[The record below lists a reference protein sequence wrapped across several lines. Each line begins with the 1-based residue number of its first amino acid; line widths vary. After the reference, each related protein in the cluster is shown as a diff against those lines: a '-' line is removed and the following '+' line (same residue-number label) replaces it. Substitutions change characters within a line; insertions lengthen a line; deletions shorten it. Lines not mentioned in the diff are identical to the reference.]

1 MPQDRGS
8 RAGEVPAGLREQ
20 YEQFAARAAAAGRA
34 LDPTP
39 VLEIATR
46 ARHDSR
52 VFLGTAGAA
61 GPVRVRLSRDLVTA
75 VPAERAWTIA
85 HELGH
90 ALRHLEGARLQTPAG
105 LLAGSALAGT
115 ASAAGVFAAGYAA
128 LRGFGAAVDLLLTL
142 SMVGAV
148 VMTAGIATVTRREE
162 VATDA
167 TAAAVFGEVLSAAG
181 VRRLRRREGIPARL
195 LPSLLR
201 SHPHRLSSSGRPR
214 RHRHDE
220 HRGSVKRVSRRER
233 KRWPARREARLRAPR
248 VATHPGR

>member
-1 MPQDRGS
+1 VSTVPQDRGS
-8 RAGEVPAGLREQ
+8 PAGEVPAELREQ
-20 YEQFAARAAAAGRA
+20 YEQIAARAAAAGRA

-61 GPVRVRLSRDLVTA
+61 GPVRVRLSRDL
-75 VPAERAWTIA
+75 
-85 HELGH
+85 
-90 ALRHLEGARLQTPAG
+90 
-105 LLAGSALAGT
+105 ALAGT

-128 LRGFGAAVDLLLTL
+128 LRGSGAAVELLLTL

-148 VMTAGIATVTRREE
+148 VMAAGIATVTRREE

-167 TAAAVFGEVLSAAG
+167 TAAAVFGEVLSTAG

-201 SHPHRLSSSGRPR
+201 SHPRP
-214 RHRHDE
+214 
-220 HRGSVKRVSRRER
+220 GSRR
-233 KRWPARREARLRAPR
+233 RA
-248 VATHPGR
+248 GRAVTVTTSTAAQ

>member
-8 RAGEVPAGLREQ
+8 PAGEVPAGLREQ
-20 YEQFAARAAAAGRA
+20 YEQIAARAAAADRA

-39 VLEIATR
+39 VLEIATC

-52 VFLGTAGAA
+52 VFLGAAGAA

-90 ALRHLEGARLQTPAG
+90 ALRHQEGARLQMPAG

-128 LRGFGAAVDLLLTL
+128 LRGSGPTVELLFTL

-148 VMTAGIATVTRREE
+148 VMAAGFATVTRREE
-162 VATDA
+162 VA
-167 TAAAVFGEVLSAAG
+167 TAAAVFGEVLSTAG

-195 LPSLLR
+195 LPNVLR
-201 SHPHRLSSSGRPR
+201 SHPHPG
-214 RHRHDE
+214 
-220 HRGSVKRVSRRER
+220 SRR
-233 KRWPARREARLRAPR
+233 RAGQ
-248 VATHPGR
+248 VVTVTTSTAAQ

>member
-1 MPQDRGS
+1 VPQDRGS
-8 RAGEVPAGLREQ
+8 PAGEVPAGLREQ
-20 YEQFAARAAAAGRA
+20 YEQIAARAAAAGRA

-46 ARHDSR
+46 GRHDSR
-52 VFLGTAGAA
+52 VFLGAAGAA
-61 GPVRVRLSRDLVTA
+61 GLVRVRLSRDLVTA
-75 VPAERAWTIA
+75 VSAERAWTIA

-90 ALRHLEGARLQTPAG
+90 ALRHQEGARLQMPAG

-128 LRGFGAAVDLLLTL
+128 LRGSGAAVEVLLTL
-142 SMVGAV
+142 SMVGVV

-201 SHPHRLSSSGRPR
+201 SHPHPG
-214 RHRHDE
+214 
-220 HRGSVKRVSRRER
+220 SRR
-233 KRWPARREARLRAPR
+233 RAGQA
-248 VATHPGR
+248 VTVTTSTAAQ

>member
-1 MPQDRGS
+1 VPQDRGS
-8 RAGEVPAGLREQ
+8 PAGEVPAGLREQ
-20 YEQFAARAAAAGRA
+20 YEQIAARAAAADRA

-39 VLEIATR
+39 VLEIATC

-52 VFLGTAGAA
+52 VFLGAAGAA

-90 ALRHLEGARLQTPAG
+90 ALRHQEGARLQMPAG

-128 LRGFGAAVDLLLTL
+128 LRGSGPTVELLFTL

-148 VMTAGIATVTRREE
+148 VMAAGFATVTRREE
-162 VATDA
+162 VA
-167 TAAAVFGEVLSAAG
+167 TAAAVFGEVLSTAG

-195 LPSLLR
+195 LPNVLR
-201 SHPHRLSSSGRPR
+201 SHPHPG
-214 RHRHDE
+214 
-220 HRGSVKRVSRRER
+220 SRR
-233 KRWPARREARLRAPR
+233 RAGQ
-248 VATHPGR
+248 VVTVTTSTAAQ

>member
-1 MPQDRGS
+1 
-8 RAGEVPAGLREQ
+8 VPAELREQ
-20 YEQFAARAAAAGRA
+20 YEQIAARAAAAGRA

-90 ALRHLEGARLQTPAG
+90 ALRHQEGARLQMPAG

-115 ASAAGVFAAGYAA
+115 ASRDNREHDP
-128 LRGFGAAVDLLLTL
+128 RG
-142 SMVGAV
+142 
-148 VMTAGIATVTRREE
+148 
-162 VATDA
+162 
-167 TAAAVFGEVLSAAG
+167 
-181 VRRLRRREGIPARL
+181 RRRVVDGG
-195 LPSLLR
+195 
-201 SHPHRLSSSGRPR
+201 GRR
-214 RHRHDE
+214 A
-220 HRGSVKRVSRRER
+220 GSD
-233 KRWPARREARLRAPR
+233 APR
-248 VATHPGR
+248 PGG

>member
-1 MPQDRGS
+1 VPQDRGS
-8 RAGEVPAGLREQ
+8 PAGEVPAGLREQ
-20 YEQFAARAAAAGRA
+20 YEQIAARAAAAGRA

-90 ALRHLEGARLQTPAG
+90 ALRHQEGARLQMPAG

-128 LRGFGAAVDLLLTL
+128 LRGSGAAVDLLLTL
-142 SMVGAV
+142 SMAGAV

-201 SHPHRLSSSGRPR
+201 SHPHPG
-214 RHRHDE
+214 
-220 HRGSVKRVSRRER
+220 SRR
-233 KRWPARREARLRAPR
+233 RAGQA
-248 VATHPGR
+248 VTVTTSTAAQ